1 MAQNSAHSRG
11 NPFSRTASPSSSP
24 VGVTGR
30 PKSAIISSPFSTSQN
45 QGHSRHQSYSSLAT
59 VAAPNNGGIRKRSKT
74 GLSMSSTFAP
84 SFIKTEDLR
93 RGSEIVNGIEGEN
106 DFSGKR
112 YVWVKDPVAA
122 FVKGWIVDDLGN
134 NQILVQCDD
143 GSVCTPLGSS
153 LNNYLHSHSSAKSTP
168 IQLTRSIL
176 QNSTRL
182 RIWRSSHI

>member
-1 MAQNSAHSRG
+1 MAQSSAHGRG

-30 PKSAIISSPFSTSQN
+30 PKSAIFSSPFSTSPN

-59 VAAPNNGGIRKRSKT
+59 VTAPNNGAMRKHSNSRT
-74 GLSMSSTFAP
+74 GLSTSSTFAP

-93 RGSEIVNGIEGEN
+93 RGSEIVNGIDGEN

-122 FVKGWIVDDLGN
+122 FVKGWIVENLDN

-143 GSVCTPLGSS
+143 GSVCTPLS
-153 LNNYLHSHSSAKSTP
+153 LA
-168 IQLTRSIL
+168 
-176 QNSTRL
+176 
-182 RIWRSSHI
+182 